1 MRHMT
6 VCVLAAAASLAGCKS
21 TMYGMTGDTMAGF
34 TVDHAMPYLMESDD
48 ADMACQTGAAMGAF
62 VASFGRVTDAPDKAS
77 LGTLLSA
84 ATCAEA
90 LGWEA
95 ELRGLRALRDGRS
108 AEGNDARI
116 AEKRAHE
123 RAAKRYFASYA
134 RLVAA
139 YGEPG
144 GKCPELEEKSD
155 ELLYLIGLLAGVNA
169 VTHDRQA
176 AGAAEVPLDVPR
188 KVERGATC
196 LDDGEWFGVP
206 SAIRAAVWLS
216 VPGATPEGSDPW
228 AILDAAAKAGEA
240 KGMRLARAIQVQAAL
255 AQGRDDLVKQGLS
268 AHAASLAATP
278 AAEKYRLLDRN
289 AGLLN
294 LHVSDVVWTREVG
307 HRTPQGSFGQLPEK
321 PAADDGGGGGL
332 LDELTDEPKQEN
344 P

>member
-1 MRHMT
+1 MRHSI
-6 VCVLAAAASLAGCKS
+6 VCALAAAASLAGCKS

-34 TVDHAMPYLMESDD
+34 TVDHATPYLMESDD
-48 ADMACQTGAAMGAF
+48 ADMACKTGAAMGAF
-62 VASFGRVTDAPDKAS
+62 VASFGRVTDPPDKAA

-90 LGWEA
+90 DGWEA

-123 RAAKRYFASYA
+123 LAAKRYYGSYR

-144 GKCPELEEKSD
+144 EKCPEFEEKSD
-155 ELLYLIGLLAGVNA
+155 ELLYMVGLLAGVNA
-169 VTHDRQA
+169 VQHDRQA
-176 AGAAEVPLDVPR
+176 AGAADVPLDVPR

-196 LDDGEWFGVP
+196 LDDARWFGVP

-216 VPGATPEGSDPW
+216 VPGATPEGTDPW
-228 AILDAAAKAGEA
+228 AVLAKAAETGDA
-240 KGMRLARAIQVQAAL
+240 KGMRLARAIQVQSAL
-255 AQGRDDLVKQGLS
+255 AQGRDDLVKQGLA
-268 AHAASLAATP
+268 AHAASLAQQP
-278 AAEKYRLLDRN
+278 AEAHYRLLDRN
-289 AGLLN
+289 AWLLN
-294 LHVSDVVWTREVG
+294 LHVSDIVWTREAG
-307 HRTPQGSFGQLPEK
+307 HRTPYGSFGQLPEK
-321 PAADDGGGGGL
+321 PAAADDGGGL
-332 LDELTDEPKQEN
+332 LDELTDEPQQEK